1 MIAITLIAAALVI
14 GWINGQASS
23 SEIALGDNAANQ
35 ANYFKESFVLVGAAF
50 YYNGSPCSTFTGIG
64 TFCNQL
70 SIDVYNNGAIPLT
83 LKYIS
88 IVNSSALSASDTTVP
103 KLSISANLTSSA
115 TNTYTI
121 TYDCGGTTGSTTS
134 SSIVTGTQP
143 VEEQS
148 VPPTVYTITLPSNC
162 NTYSEILDGASYTV
176 TALGL
181 YGNTVTAQVTANG

>member
-23 SEIALGDNAANQ
+23 SETALGVNAANQ
-35 ANYFKESFVLVGAAF
+35 ADYFKESFVLVGTAF
-50 YYNGSPCSTFTGIG
+50 YYNGNPCSTFTGIG
-64 TFCNQL
+64 TFCNQV

-88 IVNSSALSASDTTVP
+88 IVNASSESASDTIVP
-103 KLSISANLTSSA
+103 RLSVSANLTSSA

-121 TYDCGGTTGSTTS
+121 SYDCGGTIGTTTS
-134 SSIVTGTQP
+134 SSVVTGTQP
-143 VEEQS
+143 VDEQS
-148 VPPTVYTITLPSNC
+148 VPPTVYTITLPSAC
-162 NTYSEILDGASYTV
+162 SITSGILDGASYTV

-181 YGNTVTAQVTANG
+181 YGNIVTAQVTANG